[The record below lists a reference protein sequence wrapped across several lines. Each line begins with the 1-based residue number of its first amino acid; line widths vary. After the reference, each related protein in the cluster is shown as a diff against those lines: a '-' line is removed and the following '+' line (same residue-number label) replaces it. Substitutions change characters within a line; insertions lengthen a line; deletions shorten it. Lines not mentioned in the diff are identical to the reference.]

1 MFKFFF
7 RRPQSRALIAT
18 FFTAMVLILGISG
31 VLWLFINYT
40 DQTFAALIG
49 FGTTWFMYTSY
60 QRYLEYYKKLDDYE
74 KL

>member
-7 RRPQSRALIAT
+7 RKPQTRAMIAT
-18 FFTAMVLILGISG
+18 FFTTMVLTLGISG

-40 DQTFAALIG
+40 DQMFAALIG
-49 FGTTWFMYTSY
+49 FGITWFMFTVY
-60 QRYLEYYKKLDDYE
+60 QRYLEHYKKLDDYE

>member
-18 FFTAMVLILGISG
+18 FFTAIVLFLGISG
-31 VLWLFINYT
+31 VLLLIKNYP
-40 DQTFAALIG
+40 DQTLAALLG
-49 FGTTWFMYTSY
+49 FGLTWFMYASY
-60 QRYLEYYKKLDDYE
+60 QRYLEHYKKLDDYE

>member
-18 FFTAMVLILGISG
+18 FFTALVMILGISG

-49 FGTTWFMYTSY
+49 FGITWFMYSSY